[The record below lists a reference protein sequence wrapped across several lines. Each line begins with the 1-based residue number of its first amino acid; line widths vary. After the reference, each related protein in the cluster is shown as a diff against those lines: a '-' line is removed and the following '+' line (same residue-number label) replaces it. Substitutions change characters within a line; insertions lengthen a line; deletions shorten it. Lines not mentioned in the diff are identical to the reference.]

1 MNRYKFYGTVTAAV
15 LLIASLLTRKFADE
29 SMKNVAF
36 PLLCVGVWAMVA
48 FDTLAYQSTEMNE
61 IQKRIE
67 KAKLVAYYLIAIF
80 ITAAILIYLVAQ
92 K

>member
-1 MNRYKFYGTVTAAV
+1 MNKYKLYGTVTAAV

-29 SMKNVAF
+29 SMKIVAF
-36 PLLCVGVWAMVA
+36 PLLCVGVWAIVA
-48 FDTLAYQSTEMNE
+48 FDTLAYKKSEQNE

-80 ITAAILIYLVAQ
+80 VTAAILIYLAAQ